1 MEIFLGPAWV
11 VDARGAERLDA
22 GTLAALVEGGA
33 PRLERLLVR
42 TQERVDSEAFVER
55 FPPLGEDGARWL
67 VERGLRLFGTDAPSV
82 DPVDSK
88 TLPAHRLLGAA
99 GAAIL
104 ENLELAHVP
113 PGLYRLIAL
122 PLRVPEADA
131 SPVRAILME
140 ANE

>member
-1 MEIFLGPAWV
+1 MTYRAGRSAPTWGR
-11 VDARGAERLDA
+11 RGSW
-22 GTLAALVEGGA
+22 THAAPSGWT
-33 PRLERLLVR
+33 P
-42 TQERVDSEAFVER
+42 
-55 FPPLGEDGARWL
+55 ARW
-67 VERGLRLFGTDAPSV
+67 RPS
-82 DPVDSK
+82 SR
-88 TLPAHRLLGAA
+88 AAA

-131 SPVRAILME
+131 SPARAILME